1 MEDNRIQFKVRD
13 KRNKGWFFVDNE
25 YLNGYGKKLGA
36 IGISIYIVLCR
47 HADGEQKCFPSEKTI
62 GKELRLTDRTVR
74 KYIKLFEKYHLIE
87 TTKER
92 SREGKWL
99 NNTYWLLDKT
109 EWIEPKEVVS
119 DSQSIG
125 NKTQN
130 QRKLI
135 TEPKE
140 TNNSLTIPIKKNTN
154 KKNTNFSYLKKKPY
168 FWDMPMWKNK
178 NGKWLVI
185 HGQNDFRKFAG
196 KESDIEWR

>member
-74 KYIKLFEKYHLIE
+74 KYIKLFEKYHLIK

-109 EWIEPKEVVS
+109 EWFKPKEVVS
-119 DSQSIG
+119 DGQSIG
-125 NKTQN
+125 SKTQN
-130 QRKLI
+130 HRKLT

-154 KKNTNFSYLKKKPY
+154 KKNTNFSSFKKKPY
-168 FWDMPMWKNK
+168 FWEKPMWKDRYE
-178 NGKWLVI
+178 KWWVI
-185 HGQNDFRKFAG
+185 YGRNDFREFVG
-196 KESDIEWR
+196 KESDIEWK